1 MAAPQRKYQERP
13 YARPEEKRTSQRSA
27 GHGPRRKRANA
38 SHRRFLVL
46 VVVPMLL
53 MLGSIYL
60 HTVAANLGTE
70 AEQLKGRISQAGDDK
85 QRLDLQ
91 VAQLSS
97 PGRVIGIAQKKLGMR
112 APNGKNLQIYSNHG
126 EDAKRNGGEQA
137 KENRKSPP

>member
-1 MAAPQRKYQERP
+1 MAAPQRKYLERP
-13 YARPEEKRTSQRSA
+13 YAHPEERRTNRRSA
-27 GHGPRRKRANA
+27 GHGSRRKRASA

-97 PGRVIGIAQKKLGMR
+97 PGRVIGIAQKKLDMR
-112 APNGKNLQIYSNHG
+112 APNGKNLQIYSNNG

-137 KENRKSPP
+137 KEKRKSRP